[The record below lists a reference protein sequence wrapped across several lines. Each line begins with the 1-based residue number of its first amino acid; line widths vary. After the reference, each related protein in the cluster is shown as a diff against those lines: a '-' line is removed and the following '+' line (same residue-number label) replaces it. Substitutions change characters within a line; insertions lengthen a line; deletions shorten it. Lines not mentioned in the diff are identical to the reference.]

1 MVPSWAPTLGPNIF
15 GWSSPVGLW
24 FTTFRHFGRPRRLL
38 ITCGNR
44 KLSFKEPNTPSSFD
58 SVKASER
65 LGPMGPKQ
73 ALGPVG
79 TPGPVDPNPLSRFQ
93 IKKKSS
99 QIFGNVHYRTTRP
112 KSFKCTEIQG
122 YLHSRCGCKYIFQQ
136 NSPVKCL
143 KRITQEY

>member
-1 MVPSWAPTLGPNIF
+1 MVPSWALTHRAQYFWLVKPSWT
-15 GWSSPVGLW
+15 VV
-24 FTTFRHFGRPRRLL
+24 RPRRLL

-73 ALGPVG
+73 ALG
-79 TPGPVDPNPLSRFQ
+79 PGPVDPNPLSRFQ